1 MSGARANS
9 NSNER
14 FAGGQ
19 PGASADPA
27 RLAAPC
33 ARVLSWPPVMVQFNF
48 NERTIKAKVV
58 YYGPA
63 QSGKTTNLE
72 QIHSRSDPAGTSRLI
87 SLNTAQDRTLF
98 FDLLPFSL
106 GAVAGYDFKVQL
118 YTIPGQVQYNAT
130 RRVVLAGADAV
141 VFVADAR
148 KSLLKEN
155 QAAFEN
161 MKVNLLANR
170 LVPEKMPLVLQYN
183 KQDLP
188 DILTEDELNRAL
200 NPWGRRVFAAVASAG
215 QGVMETFVAVVQE
228 MLTAIAV
235 KYNLKEKGL
244 DPAAVPAIVT
254 QAFAE
259 VLSGAARVAR
269 RRASRRRPPTASPS
283 SATGWRSPA
292 TRPGGGRGAGRGAVG
307 PDRPVPVHRLAARRA
322 APGHAGGGPGLGGA
336 AAPLDPLQRRAGG
349 GPRRAGAGHEPR
361 AGDDPLP
368 RRAAAPATR
377 TRRARS
383 APRAIAHHPAGG
395 HPPARAGP
403 GAGHRRGGVRAAPP
417 GGAARDGARRRAAS
431 RSSCARCSPPR
442 ASPSTPSRSR
452 WTCGSRAGTLP
463 PSCPPPTLHR
473 ALAETFEGLAGAI
486 TPHSQVFVRCERKP
500 VLFRGP
506 EGEVKKDFLM
516 VALAHNGT
524 LSAAG
529 SAEDRPG
536 TRRRTA
542 GAGQPPV
549 PRDGRVRAVRPS
561 SRRDVG
567 DAGLPSR
574 ELRPPHRGGRRNAP
588 DRPDPASPARAARGR
603 DRSSS
608 RRPPTPA
615 ASRCSSRARGAW
627 GSRARSP
634 RRPTTPPRSS
644 TTRPASR
651 S

>member
-1 MSGARANS
+1 
-9 NSNER
+9 
-14 FAGGQ
+14 
-19 PGASADPA
+19 
-27 RLAAPC
+27 
-33 ARVLSWPPVMVQFNF
+33 MVQFNF

-188 DILTEDELNRAL
+188 DILGEDELNRVL

-244 DPAAVPAIVT
+244 DPAAVPGIVT

-259 VLSGAARVAR
+259 VLSGAARTRAAEEVPLPTDEGFTLELVEDDGMTFIGGSGAEEAEALVAE
-269 RRASRRRPPTASPS
+269 PP
-283 SATGWRSPA
+283 SARIVLSQFTDSLHAAP
-292 TRPGGGRGAGRGAVG
+292 P
-307 PDRPVPVHRLAARRA
+307 LAAQD
-322 APGHAGGGPGLGGA
+322 AGLVSEELLHRSIRSSVELAEALAGLVRDMNLGLGTILSHA
-336 AAPLDPLQRRAGG
+336 ELLLLYKDEAREKRAH
-349 GPRRAGAGHEPR
+349 RHR
-361 AGDDPLP
+361 D
-368 RRAAAPATR
+368 
-377 TRRARS
+377 
-383 APRAIAHHPAGG
+383 HPAGG
-395 HPPARAGP
+395 HPPARARP
-403 GAGHRRGGVRAAPP
+403 GAGECRGGIRARTARPRCPP
-417 GGAARDGARRRAAS
+417 RPPSPGAS

-452 WTCGSRAGTLP
+452 WTCGFRPAPSRPVAP
-463 PSCPPPTLHR
+463 IPTLHR
-473 ALAETFEGLAGAI
+473 ALAETFEGLAGAVA
-486 TPHSQVFVRCERKP
+486 PHSQVFVRCERKP
-500 VLFRGP
+500 VLLRGP
-506 EGEVKKDFLM
+506 EGEVRKEFLM

-524 LSAAG
+524 LSA
-529 SAEDRPG
+529 EDQQRIVQGLDDGPL
-536 TRRRTA
+536 
-542 GAGQPPV
+542 GQ
-549 PRDGRVRAVRPS
+549 
-561 SRRDVG
+561 
-567 DAGLPSR
+567 
-574 ELRPPHRGGRRNAP
+574 
-588 DRPDPASPARAARGR
+588 
-603 DRSSS
+603 
-608 RRPPTPA
+608 
-615 ASRCSSRARGAW
+615 ASRLFREMGGFVRFAPLPG
-627 GSRARSP
+627 G
-634 RRPTTPPRSS
+634 TLE
-644 TTRPASR
+644 TRVFLPAN
-651 S
+651 